1 MQTAYQVMVATASG
15 LTWDSGKI
23 LSDVVNQI
31 VDAGHDPATLA
42 LIYLVQDLIQQ
53 WTALTSAL

>member
-1 MQTAYQVMVATASG
+1 MVATASG